1 MPIWR
6 ESLSRALIS
15 ATVPMDA
22 DAQRRFRLE
31 CQEKLQTM
39 RKGTREAVETAARF
53 RGDSSQLPGLRKLNR
68 TFISVDVP
76 FQIRSAQ
83 SKKRIRDPKTGE
95 SAVDNKTYWQVVHL
109 SPEAWKAV
117 KAEERLR
124 GQKQTEN
131 REARQK
137 KRQEEEAKMW
147 EEKDRKTR
155 EAGRFA
161 VAVIRDG
168 KRIR

>member
-1 MPIWR
+1 
-6 ESLSRALIS
+6 
-15 ATVPMDA
+15 MDA
-22 DAQRRFRLE
+22 DAQRVFRQE

-53 RGDSSQLPGLRKLNR
+53 RGDSSPLPGLRKLNR

-76 FQIRSAQ
+76 FQIQSAQ
-83 SKKRIRDPKTGE
+83 SKKRIRDSKTGE

-109 SPEAWKAV
+109 SPEDWEAA
-117 KAEERLR
+117 KAEEQLR
-124 GQKQTEN
+124 GQKQAEN
-131 REARQK
+131 REDRRK
-137 KRQEEEAKMW
+137 KRLEEEEKMW

-155 EAGRFA
+155 EAGRLV
-161 VAVIRDG
+161 VAIMRDG

>member
-1 MPIWR
+1 M
-6 ESLSRALIS
+6 
-15 ATVPMDA
+15 
-22 DAQRRFRLE
+22 
-31 CQEKLQTM
+31 
-39 RKGTREAVETAARF
+39 
-53 RGDSSQLPGLRKLNR
+53 
-68 TFISVDVP
+68 
-76 FQIRSAQ
+76 
-83 SKKRIRDPKTGE
+83 
-95 SAVDNKTYWQVVHL
+95 DNKTYWQVVHL

-124 GQKQTEN
+124 SQKQTEN

-155 EAGRFA
+155 AAGRLA